1 MQSTRL
7 VTMAKASS
15 ICLRLTRKTPPVEK
29 EKKEWRA
36 NVESLKEKMLNK
48 LNLPL

>member
-15 ICLRLTRKTPPVEK
+15 ICLRLKRKTPPVEK
-29 EKKEWRA
+29 EKRNGER
-36 NVESLKEKMLNK
+36 MLNH
-48 LNLPL
+48 

>member
-15 ICLRLTRKTPPVEK
+15 ICLRIKRKTPPVEK
-29 EKKEWRA
+29 EKSNGER
-36 NVESLKEKMLNK
+36 MLNH
-48 LNLPL
+48 